1 MIKRMTLMLVAVT
14 IIFGGIFGF
23 KWYQGVMMG
32 QYFASFRPPP
42 VTVSTATA
50 QQQSWHPY
58 LTAIGTLR
66 ARYGVN
72 ISAEVEGI
80 VKAIRFNSGQEVGKG
95 EPLLELD
102 DEVEQANLRIF
113 QAQLKLNQLNYE
125 RDKALIKK
133 QLVSQNQFDR
143 SFAEYK
149 ETLAKVEQTKAS
161 IAKKKILAPFSG
173 RMGILQV
180 DLGQYIDSGT
190 SIGSLQSAQTM
201 YLDFSLP
208 EKNLTHLFIGQTVKF
223 AVSAYPGEIFEAQ
236 LAAIDSKVDINTR
249 SLQVRAHVD
258 NSQQQLVPGM
268 FADVTLILEPAQ
280 AVAVLPATAV
290 SYSLYG
296 KEVFIVSEQ
305 QGDDGSSQSIVNR
318 QRVTTGQ
325 QQGDLIAITEG
336 VQPGQQVVIDG
347 QLKLNNGTEI
357 AIAPALS
364 RE

>member
-1 MIKRMTLMLVAVT
+1 MLKRMTLMLLSVT
-14 IIFGGIFGF
+14 LIFGGIFAY
-23 KWYQGVMMG
+23 KWLQGVMMG
-32 QYFASFRPPP
+32 EYFASFRPPP
-42 VTVSTATA
+42 VTVSAASA

-72 ISAEVEGI
+72 ISAEVEGM
-80 VKAIRFNSGQEVGKG
+80 VKAIRFDSGQDVNKG
-95 EPLLELD
+95 QLLLELD

-113 QAQLKLNQLNYE
+113 AAQLKLTKLNYE

-190 SIGSLQSAQTM
+190 SIGSLQSAKTM

-208 EKNLTHLFIGQTVKF
+208 EKNLTHLFVGQTVKF
-223 AVSAYPGEIFEAQ
+223 TVAAYPGEIFEAQ
-236 LAAIDSKVDINTR
+236 LAAIDSKVDISTR

-258 NSQQQLVPGM
+258 NSQQRLVPGM

-280 AVAVLPATAV
+280 ELVVLPATAV
-290 SYSLYG
+290 NYSLYG
-296 KEVFIVSEQ
+296 KEVFIISEQ
-305 QGDDGSSQSIVNR
+305 QEDGSSRLVVNR

-357 AIAPALS
+357 AIAPAVS
-364 RE
+364 KE